1 MAGMKRTTRMVLK
14 RFAIICAWLAV
25 YFVVREN
32 FGWTGVLLL
41 VPVAFAIGYVVPMI
55 ARKWAERDAIK

>member
-1 MAGMKRTTRMVLK
+1 MAGMKRTTRLFLK
-14 RFAIICAWLAV
+14 KFAIICVSLAI

-41 VPVAFAIGYVVPMI
+41 VSIGFAIGYLVPVI
-55 ARKWAERDAIK
+55 VRKWVERDAI